1 MLKNKSGKYASGHT
15 VIDKMHL
22 FKKYSISQ
30 EKVLNEEEDNNIRGY
45 KFRDIR
51 LTEDGKYFF
60 VQLVEMSNLYR
71 VDIEDNFSA
80 LEIKNELEFR
90 AWTFH
95 PTEPLVA
102 LGELDGK
109 IRILNYLTDP
119 ETRQQTSQEYHWHA
133 QEFKALQYTCDGS
146 YLLSGGKEATL
157 VIWQMDTGH
166 KQFLPRL
173 SGEISFISI
182 SPDEMQYT
190 LLHKDGCISFVDAVT
205 LKVST
210 NVSGLKAGAF
220 DIYKYPIQSGLI
232 IDPKNGDFVLNGK
245 PSSLQF
251 FNAKTCETTNEL
263 NLSIRNTVV
272 TAGRKPLME
281 PQLKKHVF
289 STKGDWLI
297 TVDEREAPEFPQE
310 SFLKFWKFDE
320 TSQTYSIN
328 TRVDSPHKKAISG
341 LAFCPSKPGEPLLC
355 GTTSLDGTFKLWEL
369 VEAQNERENTRWIC
383 RSSGSYKN
391 YVAKSIAFSEDG
403 STLAVAFGRIIT
415 LWDPSTTQLKKT
427 LYFSGPEIYHQP
439 EIFKIQFLYNC
450 PYLISTTRDFFHV
463 WNLLTCSVLWSVRM
477 TVMHIA
483 ADPLSSNFVVS
494 AAYNEDREGSLYLF
508 NPHSFVPLQ
517 CIQRPRK
524 CLGLVFLKNPLYTSF
539 AELDFTCEITIFEP
553 RFKSKFLKGKTV
565 NNDTIE
571 LPVEEKSLFTS
582 MYGSA
587 TATPNPVTFDTS
599 TVSTIGS
606 KALEFLQ
613 TPTHIMARPSKM
625 VEQFMNSVADLIKPK
640 QLAENDSD
648 EDTLEEVPIEL
659 DTFESLDFEFL
670 NDIFKT
676 S

>member
-1 MLKNKSGKYASGHT
+1 MLKLSDYNRVVDFFFACPNDPDILYIISPVATTRKKMLKNKSGKYASGHT

-80 LEIKNELEFR
+80 LE
-90 AWTFH
+90 
-95 PTEPLVA
+95 
-102 LGELDGK
+102 
-109 IRILNYLTDP
+109 NYLTDP

-427 LYFSGPEIYHQP
+427 LYFS
-439 EIFKIQFLYNC
+439 
-450 PYLISTTRDFFHV
+450 
-463 WNLLTCSVLWSVRM
+463 VLWSVRM

-599 TVSTIGS
+599 TVSTIGP